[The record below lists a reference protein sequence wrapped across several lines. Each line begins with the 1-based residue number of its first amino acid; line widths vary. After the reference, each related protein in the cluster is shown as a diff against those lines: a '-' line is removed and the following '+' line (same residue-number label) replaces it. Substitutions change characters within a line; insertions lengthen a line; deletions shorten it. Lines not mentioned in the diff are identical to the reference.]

1 VSLSVTRELNF
12 SVDQIIMAW
21 QKTTLLAVAGVLCLS
36 ALLNGAEASVSVSDT
51 PLLIN
56 ATQASGCGNFVA
68 SCNGISISGSIL
80 SADCRDEEGNSDFT
94 QLDLNP
100 HLANING
107 VLEPGSDYIETC
119 TSQGGSEE
127 GSSFIIFA
135 QCRQENGNI
144 ILTSFNVNNN
154 VANIN
159 GELQWHDCNQLLAM
173 DEIAAADEDVALSGR
188 KLLNH

>member
-1 VSLSVTRELNF
+1 
-12 SVDQIIMAW
+12 MAW
-21 QKTTLLAVAGVLCLS
+21 QKMALLAVAGVLCMS
-36 ALLNGAEASVSVSDT
+36 ALLNGAEASVSASNP
-51 PLLIN
+51 PLRN

-68 SCNGISISGSIL
+68 SCNGISISGSTL
-80 SADCRDEEGNSDFT
+80 SATCRDENGNSHST

-107 VLEPGSDYIETC
+107 ALQPGSDYIETC
-119 TSQGGSEE
+119 TSQGGDEE

-135 QCRQENGNI
+135 DCKQENGNVVP
-144 ILTSFNVNNN
+144 TSFDVNNN

-159 GELQWHDCNQLLAM
+159 GQLEWLNCNQLLAM

>member
-1 VSLSVTRELNF
+1 MICHY
-12 SVDQIIMAW
+12 Q
-21 QKTTLLAVAGVLCLS
+21 
-36 ALLNGAEASVSVSDT
+36 
-51 PLLIN
+51 
-56 ATQASGCGNFVA
+56 CGNFVA

-80 SADCRDEEGNSDFT
+80 SANCKDEHGNSHFT
-94 QLDLNP
+94 KLDLNP

-107 VLEPGSDYIETC
+107 VLEPGSNYIKTC
-119 TSQGGSEE
+119 TPEGGSEE

-135 QCRQENGNI
+135 RCKKENGNVVP
-144 ILTSFNVNNN
+144 TSFNVNNN

-159 GELQWHDCNQLLAM
+159 GKLEWHNCNQLLAM

>member
-12 SVDQIIMAW
+12 SVDQIIRAW
-21 QKTTLLAVAGVLCLS
+21 QMTTLLAVAGVLCLS

-51 PLLIN
+51 PLLSN
-56 ATQASGCGNFVA
+56 ATQASGCGDFVA

-80 SADCRDEEGNSDFT
+80 SADCKDDKGDPDFT
-94 QLDLNP
+94 ELDLNP

-107 VLEPGSDYIETC
+107 VLEPGSNYIETC
-119 TSQGGSEE
+119 TSQGGSVE
-127 GSSFIIFA
+127 GSSFFIFA
-135 QCRQENGNI
+135 ECRQENGNI
-144 ILTSFNVNNN
+144 VLASFDVDNN

-159 GELQWHDCNQLLAM
+159 GQLQWHNCNQLLGM

>member
-1 VSLSVTRELNF
+1 VGLSLTRELNF
-12 SVDQIIMAW
+12 SVDQIVMAW
-21 QKTTLLAVAGVLCLS
+21 QKMALLAVVGVLCMS
-36 ALLNGAEASVSVSDT
+36 ALLNGAEASVSASNP
-51 PLLIN
+51 PLRN

-68 SCNGISISGSIL
+68 SCNGISISGSTL
-80 SADCRDEEGNSDFT
+80 SATCRDENGNSHFT
-94 QLDLNP
+94 ELDLNP

-107 VLEPGSDYIETC
+107 VLEPGSDYIATC
-119 TSQGGSEE
+119 TSQGGNEE

-135 QCRQENGNI
+135 DCKQENGNVVP
-144 ILTSFNVNNN
+144 TSFDVNNN

-159 GELQWHDCNQLLAM
+159 GQLEWLNCNHLIAM

>member
-1 VSLSVTRELNF
+1 VSLSITRELNF
-12 SVDQIIMAW
+12 SVDQIIMAL
-21 QKTTLLAVAGVLCLS
+21 QKMALLAVAGVLCLS
-36 ALLNGAEASVSVSDT
+36 ALLNGAEASVGASDT
-51 PLLIN
+51 PLLSN

-68 SCNGISISGSIL
+68 SCNGISISGSVL
-80 SADCRDEEGNSDFT
+80 SASCRDRDGNSHFT

-107 VLEPGSDYIETC
+107 VLEPGSNYIATC
-119 TSQGGSEE
+119 TSQGGKEE

-135 QCRQENGNI
+135 RCAKENGNVVP
-144 ILTSFNVNNN
+144 TSFNVNNN

-159 GELQWHDCNQLLAM
+159 GQLQWQDCNQLLAM

>member
-1 VSLSVTRELNF
+1 
-12 SVDQIIMAW
+12 MAW

-36 ALLNGAEASVSVSDT
+36 ALLNGAEASVSASDT
-51 PLLIN
+51 PLLSN

-68 SCNGISISGSIL
+68 SCNGISISGSLL
-80 SADCRDEEGNSDFT
+80 SATCRDENGNSHFT
-94 QLDLNP
+94 ELDLNP

-107 VLEPGSDYIETC
+107 VLEPGSNYIETC

-135 QCRQENGNI
+135 ECRQENGNVVP
-144 ILTSFNVNNN
+144 TSFDVNNN

-159 GELQWHDCNQLLAM
+159 GQLQWHDCNQLLAM

-188 KLLNH
+188 KLLSH